1 MMSNFNSIPVGM
13 QELVVFQGLLE
24 SFQALRDLLIGW
36 KKIFVYD
43 VLLIDIYHTRPLLV
57 LFLPVFR
64 DAQIDAQIVA
74 KPIGGQLFH
83 ATADPDS

>member
-1 MMSNFNSIPVGM
+1 MSNFKSIPVGM
-13 QELVVFQGLLE
+13 QESMVFQGLLE
-24 SFQALRDLLIGW
+24 SFQALKDLLIGW

-43 VLLIDIYHTRPLLV
+43 VLLIDIYHTHPLLV

-74 KPIGGQLFH
+74 KPIGGQLSR
-83 ATADPDS
+83 ATTDPDS

>member
-1 MMSNFNSIPVGM
+1 MLNFKSIPVGM

-43 VLLIDIYHTRPLLV
+43 VLLIDIYHTHPLLV

-74 KPIGGQLFH
+74 KPIGGQLSR
-83 ATADPDS
+83 ATTDPDS

>member
-1 MMSNFNSIPVGM
+1 MGM
-13 QELVVFQGLLE
+13 QALTVFQGLLE
-24 SFQALRDLLIGW
+24 SFQALKDLLIGW
-36 KKIFVYD
+36 KMIFGYD
-43 VLLIDIYHTRPLLV
+43 VLLIYIYHTHPLLV

-74 KPIGGQLFH
+74 KPIAGQPSH